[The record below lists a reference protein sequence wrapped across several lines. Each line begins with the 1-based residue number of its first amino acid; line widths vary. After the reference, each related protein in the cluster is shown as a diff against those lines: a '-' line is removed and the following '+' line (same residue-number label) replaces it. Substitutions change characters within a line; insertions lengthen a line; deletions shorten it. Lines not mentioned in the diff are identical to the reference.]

1 MIISEEKD
9 YFIYG
14 CLSTLFVEGI
24 LCMFYGYCCEN
35 RSCDKLIKSRFYPSE
50 NVVLQRTH
58 LITENDTE
66 FENLGKTSPTDSF
79 IDL

>member
-14 CLSTLFVEGI
+14 CLSTIFIESI

-35 RSCDKLIKSRFYPSE
+35 RCNKYIIQGFYPR
-50 NVVLQRTH
+50 NNFRLQQSR
-58 LITENDTE
+58 LITENEND
-66 FENLGKTSPTDSF
+66 FENLGSSSPTESF